1 MLVSRQ
7 IEFLKLILNENK
19 YRPIKYFKDK
29 LNVSDKTLQKDLKM
43 IEKYLETFNIK
54 IDIKRGYGILIEDLA
69 KKNIDLINS
78 LNIQSKENKSL
89 SV

>member
-1 MLVSRQ
+1 
-7 IEFLKLILNENK
+7 
-19 YRPIKYFKDK
+19 
-29 LNVSDKTLQKDLKM
+29 
-43 IEKYLETFNIK
+43 K

-89 SV
+89 SVEQRRMEILKYLLLNSNNITSINQLADKYYVSKTSIV

>member
-7 IEFLKLILNENK
+7 IEFLKLILSENK

-43 IEKYLETFNIK
+43 IEKYLETFNLK
-54 IDIKRGYGILIEDLA
+54 T
-69 KKNIDLINS
+69 
-78 LNIQSKENKSL
+78 Q
-89 SV
+89 

>member
-43 IEKYLETFNIK
+43 IEKYLETFNLK
-54 IDIKRGYGILIEDLA
+54 TY
-69 KKNIDLINS
+69 
-78 LNIQSKENKSL
+78 
-89 SV
+89 